1 MSKQLF
7 EQQQEL
13 AMISNL
19 PYGFNEE
26 RYYREVN
33 TQQSRAFRVKRTE
46 PLTDAEREAQAEAFA
61 FIDEYD
67 KRSRGQQ
74 FDNEN

>member
-13 AMISNL
+13 TMINQSNL

-33 TQQSRAFRVKRTE
+33 TQQSRAFRVKHTE
-46 PLTDAEREAQAEAFA
+46 PLTDAEREAQAEAFKY
-61 FIDEYD
+61 IDEYD

-74 FDNEN
+74 FQ

>member
-13 AMISNL
+13 AMINNL

-33 TQQSRAFRVKRTE
+33 TQQSRAFRVKRIE

-67 KRSRGQQ
+67 RRNKGQQ

>member
-13 AMISNL
+13 AMIEQSNL

-67 KRSRGQQ
+67 KRNRGQQ
-74 FDNEN
+74 FQ

>member
-13 AMISNL
+13 TMINQSNL

-33 TQQSRAFRVKRTE
+33 TQQSIAFRVKRVE
-46 PLTDAEREAQAEAFA
+46 PLTDAEREAQAEAFKY
-61 FIDEYD
+61 IDEYD

-74 FDNEN
+74 FQ

>member
-13 AMISNL
+13 SMINQSNL

-33 TQQSRAFRVKRTE
+33 TQQSRAFRVKRIE
-46 PLTDAEREAQAEAFA
+46 PLTDAEREAQAEAFKY
-61 FIDEYD
+61 IDEYD

-74 FDNEN
+74 FQ